1 MQYYCSEKGNRLRWP
16 THAGAMAIACWCVGQ
31 RNGMHRATH
40 HGAKSG
46 EIWKRKRR
54 MPTVRSKQASMK
66 RCCSIL
72 NLRQHTQKRRAKTTQ
87 HKFYNTSKEKRTAPV
102 EQSFLNRCKK
112 ELLYLGNDSLECFG
126 VIHGQVSENLAV
138 DLDTSLV
145 QKTHQLRIAQTL
157 ETSGSIDTLNPQ

>member
-1 MQYYCSEKGNRLRWP
+1 MQYYCSEKTIGCYGPRKPLQWLLHAVALANATVCIGLRTMVENLGKFFRTLLMKKGLLRW
-16 THAGAMAIACWCVGQ
+16 
-31 RNGMHRATH
+31 
-40 HGAKSG
+40 
-46 EIWKRKRR
+46 
-54 MPTVRSKQASMK
+54 
-66 RCCSIL
+66 
-72 NLRQHTQKRRAKTTQ
+72 
-87 HKFYNTSKEKRTAPV
+87 

-112 ELLYLGNDSLECFG
+112 ELLYLGNDCLECFG

>member
-1 MQYYCSEKGNRLRWP
+1 MKIYCDDRCSTTALKKAIGCDCQRMLVCWPTQRYASGALWWKIWESFITHLKKKGLLRW
-16 THAGAMAIACWCVGQ
+16 
-31 RNGMHRATH
+31 
-40 HGAKSG
+40 
-46 EIWKRKRR
+46 
-54 MPTVRSKQASMK
+54 
-66 RCCSIL
+66 
-72 NLRQHTQKRRAKTTQ
+72 
-87 HKFYNTSKEKRTAPV
+87 

-126 VIHGQVSENLAV
+126 VIHGQVSENLTV

>member
-1 MQYYCSEKGNRLRWP
+1 MKIYCDGRCSTTALKKAIGCNGQRMPVRWLLHAGVLANATACIGLRTMRGKSWEIFITHLKKKGLLRW
-16 THAGAMAIACWCVGQ
+16 
-31 RNGMHRATH
+31 
-40 HGAKSG
+40 
-46 EIWKRKRR
+46 
-54 MPTVRSKQASMK
+54 
-66 RCCSIL
+66 
-72 NLRQHTQKRRAKTTQ
+72 
-87 HKFYNTSKEKRTAPV
+87 

-126 VIHGQVSENLAV
+126 VIHGQVSENLTV

>member
-1 MQYYCSEKGNRLRWP
+1 MQYYCSEKGNRLQWS

-31 RNGMHRATH
+31 RNGMHRGVH
-40 HGAKSG
+40 YGGKSG
-46 EIWKRKRR
+46 KVFITHLKK
-54 MPTVRSKQASMK
+54 KG
-66 RCCSIL
+66 L
-72 NLRQHTQKRRAKTTQ
+72 LRW
-87 HKFYNTSKEKRTAPV
+87 

-126 VIHGQVSENLAV
+126 VIHGQVSENLTV

>member
-1 MQYYCSEKGNRLRWP
+1 MVNACRCDGYCMLVCWP
-16 THAGAMAIACWCVGQ
+16 TQGHASGYALWWKIWESFI
-31 RNGMHRATH
+31 TH
-40 HGAKSG
+40 LKKKDCSG
-46 EIWKRKRR
+46 E
-54 MPTVRSKQASMK
+54 
-66 RCCSIL
+66 
-72 NLRQHTQKRRAKTTQ
+72 
-87 HKFYNTSKEKRTAPV
+87 

-126 VIHGQVSENLAV
+126 VIHGQVSENLTV

>member
-1 MQYYCSEKGNRLRWP
+1 MKYYCSEKGNRMRLP

-31 RNGMHRATH
+31 RNSMHRATH
-40 HGAKSG
+40 YGGKSW
-46 EIWKRKRR
+46 EIFITHLKK
-54 MPTVRSKQASMK
+54 KG
-66 RCCSIL
+66 L
-72 NLRQHTQKRRAKTTQ
+72 LRW
-87 HKFYNTSKEKRTAPV
+87 

-126 VIHGQVSENLAV
+126 VIHGQVSENLTV

>member
-1 MQYYCSEKGNRLRWP
+1 MQYFCSEKGNRVQWP

-31 RNGMHRATH
+31 RNGMHRATRYDE
-40 HGAKSG
+40 KSG
-46 EIWKRKRR
+46 EILEQYLKK
-54 MPTVRSKQASMK
+54 KG
-66 RCCSIL
+66 L
-72 NLRQHTQKRRAKTTQ
+72 LRW
-87 HKFYNTSKEKRTAPV
+87 

-126 VIHGQVSENLAV
+126 VIHGQVSENLTV

>member
-1 MQYYCSEKGNRLRWP
+1 MQYNCSEKGNALKWP
-16 THAGAMAIACWCVGQ
+16 TQAVAMAVACCCVGQ
-31 RNGMHRATH
+31 CNGMHRATH
-40 HGAKSG
+40 FDGKFGKYGRKNEDSLFAKDQNQLDTIYNKPKRKKDCSG
-46 EIWKRKRR
+46 E
-54 MPTVRSKQASMK
+54 
-66 RCCSIL
+66 
-72 NLRQHTQKRRAKTTQ
+72 
-87 HKFYNTSKEKRTAPV
+87 

>member
-1 MQYYCSEKGNRLRWP
+1 MANLGNM
-16 THAGAMAIACWCVGQ
+16 AGKMKIACL
-31 RNGMHRATH
+31 
-40 HGAKSG
+40 AKDQNQLDT
-46 EIWKRKRR
+46 IYNKPKRK
-54 MPTVRSKQASMK
+54 KD
-66 RCCSIL
+66 CS
-72 NLRQHTQKRRAKTTQ
+72 
-87 HKFYNTSKEKRTAPV
+87 SE

-157 ETSGSIDTLNPQ
+157 KTSGSIDTLNPQ